1 MPLLAPVTI
10 ASRPCCGG
18 IFFGLPFLMTLLRFC
33 SGATRSGFF
42 QRYLRAQ
49 LLLTA
54 KECNRN
60 GIARLV
66 FIHNLRNILPTRH
79 LPIIKPEDQVAAQV
93 DRCVA
98 EICLLAPSTQS
109 GSLRGT
115 AWQHAL
121 D

>member
-18 IFFGLPFLMTLLRFC
+18 IFCGLHLLMTLLRFC
-33 SGATRSGFF
+33 SVATRSGFF
-42 QRYLRAQ
+42 QRYLRAH

-54 KECNRN
+54 KKCNRH
-60 GIARLV
+60 GVARLV
-66 FIHNLRNILPTRH
+66 FIHNLRNVLSTRH
-79 LPIIKPEDQVAAQV
+79 LPIINPDDQVAAQV

-115 AWQHAL
+115 SWQHAL